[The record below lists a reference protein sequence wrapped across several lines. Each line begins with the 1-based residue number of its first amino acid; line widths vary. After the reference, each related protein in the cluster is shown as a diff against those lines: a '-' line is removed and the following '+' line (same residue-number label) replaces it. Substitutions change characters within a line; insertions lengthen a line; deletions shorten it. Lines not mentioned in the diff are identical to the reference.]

1 MRLAVNFPAFV
12 NDMLSIVHNNF
23 EQIVLAVIA
32 SFIAGLLLF
41 VLGIPTKLLQRH
53 FAKKD
58 QKEQQKRELEQNK
71 KDAQKPLKRCVEK
84 IITDWEEPIKS
95 ESLEKEMSIKR
106 KKLHDNGI
114 KLKEVVADY
123 EEYLPSET
131 VKEALD
137 IARDMKETST
147 LNVRVYIINKP
158 ADEQPD
164 VIFKKRGDRVVE
176 RAKELIKRL

>member
-32 SFIAGLLLF
+32 SFVAGLLLF
-41 VLGIPTKLLQRH
+41 MLGIPTKLLQRH

-58 QKEQQKRELEQNK
+58 QKEQQKRELGQNK
-71 KDAQKPLKRCVEK
+71 KDAQKLLKKCLEK
-84 IITDWEEPIKS
+84 IITDWKEPIKS
-95 ESLEKEMSIKR
+95 ESLEKEMNIRR
-106 KKLHDNGI
+106 KKLQDNGI
-114 KLKEVVADY
+114 RLKEVITDY
-123 EEYLPSET
+123 KENLPKDI

-137 IARDMKETST
+137 IAREIKETSQ
-147 LNVRVYIINKP
+147 LNVLVHIVNKP
-158 ADEQPD
+158 DDEQPD
-164 VIFKKRGDRVVE
+164 EIFKKRGNRVVE